1 MVAYSNG
8 ARRPVSDCGETRCR
22 GEQRPQST
30 ADAKKRICRT
40 SIKVHR
46 AEYPRNRRNGTLLAV
61 VIPTQQ

>member
-1 MVAYSNG
+1 MARAVQFQTVAKRAVVANG
-8 ARRPVSDCGETRCR
+8 ALKAPRMP
-22 GEQRPQST
+22 
-30 ADAKKRICRT
+30 KKHCRT